1 MMDEFE
7 KNIRQHNEA
16 FGGHKPNRDKMWANI
31 ESRLPASEAKR
42 IPLWKNNKLRFA
54 AGFLLLFGMAAILF
68 NTMDNSSSNELA
80 DNFPVELLEI
90 NMHYKKLVDFQITQ
104 LQASNKLSKVE
115 KKEFIAYILELDKE
129 NNQLKTELQNN
140 LDNQEVLEAIVGNYK
155 QQIEIIER
163 ILDRLN
169 NSQKKNEDEGITI

>member
-7 KNIRQHNEA
+7 KNIRKNNEA
-16 FGGHKPNRDKMWANI
+16 FVGRKPNREKMWADI

-42 IPLWKNNKLRFA
+42 IPLWKNKKLRFA
-54 AGFLLLFGMAAILF
+54 AGFLLLFGLAGILF
-68 NTMDNSSSNELA
+68 STMGNRSSNELA
-80 DNFPVELLEI
+80 DNTPVELLEI
-90 NMHYKKLVDFQITQ
+90 NMHYKKLVDFQIKQ
-104 LQASNKLSKVE
+104 LHASDKLSKGE

-129 NNQLKTELQNN
+129 NNQLKSELQNN
-140 LDNQEVLEAIVGNYK
+140 LDNQEVLEAIIGNYK